1 MQNKTYELTMDVKWG
16 LQSEEKIE
24 LVTMDYGTNTFSV
37 KFVDNGYVPYD
48 LTGTEPRMVVKAPSG
63 ATVQSTMSLKNAS
76 SGIAVLALEQDM
88 FSESGSHIA
97 EFQIWDSST
106 LTLRLTTPTF
116 FYRVRKSLQ
125 DDNTV
130 AAQTEF
136 SLLQDTLD
144 RAEAALETATGFET
158 PEGAQTKAN
167 GALAESKEWATGTF
181 SNPNMLINGDFQV
194 WQRGTSFTA
203 GVGSYTADR
212 WAKPF
217 SASAEKTDNGIKCV
231 LGLAATSLSWLVY
244 KMEAEDYKK
253 IAGKKVTISARVRK
267 GRADM
272 RLRVCLIKDGEGGA
286 SVYTAAHTDWQTVT
300 ATCVA
305 SNDATTDVHL
315 VRIITDASGN
325 PTVGDWIEVDWVKVE
340 CGDVA
345 TPFVPRLYG
354 EELAACQRY
363 LQVFDSYSL
372 KTGSAYTSK
381 AIYLVYPLFAAMRAK
396 PSLANVPDT
405 ATINVRTVTGQY
417 TFSVSSTDITVDRAS
432 DATAQIKITL
442 PDNTD
447 VTAGTPISAYFPSGA
462 GVWLLDAEA

>member
-158 PEGAQTKAN
+158 PEGAQTKADE
-167 GALAESKEWATGTF
+167 ALAESKEWAKGTF
-181 SNPNMLINGDFQV
+181 SNPNMLINGDFQI
-194 WQRGTSFTA
+194 WQRGTSFTIAEA
-203 GVGSYTADR
+203 GYTADR
-212 WAKPF
+212 WRCSLPAGTTIEKSTDVPEGSPSGQSVKITLSESSSGSLRQYF
-217 SASAEKTDNGIKCV
+217 EIPRAQLIGKTFTLSCWIKGPAGASASIDIADASTGAVALDGTWQKFIK
-231 LGLAATSLSWLVY
+231 
-244 KMEAEDYKK
+244 
-253 IAGKKVTISARVRK
+253 
-267 GRADM
+267 
-272 RLRVCLIKDGEGGA
+272 
-286 SVYTAAHTDWQTVT
+286 T
-300 ATCVA
+300 ATLTSTSTSSLFV
-305 SNDATTDVHL
+305 SVMRNGNTPGEYYVSDVKL
-315 VRIITDASGN
+315 
-325 PTVGDWIEVDWVKVE
+325 E
-340 CGDVA
+340 CGSIA